1 LDAIA
6 ARQYIIDFPSQYAAA
21 NIGAGFTKDRQP
33 FHDAEALTIFLM
45 SLPSC
50 RVAAMIQLHY
60 LKDIARDWT
69 INDLRDIAALSAAIV
84 LRTPGL
90 APNVS
95 GHRCQSRLTL
105 MHGCT
110 LRGCSES
117 GGPGTAS
124 VISAHQDAAG
134 RPRRNARSCMSN

>member
-33 FHDAEALTIFLM
+33 FHDAEALTSFLM

-60 LKDIARDWT
+60 LNDIARDWKP
-69 INDLRDIAALSAAIV
+69 NDLRDIAALSAAI
-84 LRTPGL
+84 RYR
-90 APNVS
+90 A
-95 GHRCQSRLTL
+95 
-105 MHGCT
+105 
-110 LRGCSES
+110 E
-117 GGPGTAS
+117 
-124 VISAHQDAAG
+124 
-134 RPRRNARSCMSN
+134 RS